1 MNWVTAI
8 LFHHLNKRQFSKT
21 YFKSIGNSLTFT
33 TTLQEFITGYR
44 FLTHVSMP
52 QKERSLRRAKV
63 NDGQTWPRWAMIH
76 SNSLPQQVFS
86 QLREWAKRLHLH
98 LLKLIFQVYSLPTK
112 VIHISNNISNTPQN
126 LVIWNPVFQRLGLI
140 LDSVFQVNVC
150 KTWTSFKL
158 HI

>member
-8 LFHHLNKRQFSKT
+8 LFHHLNKRQFSKK
-21 YFKSIGNSLTFT
+21 YFKSCVYATLTFT

-44 FLTHVSMP
+44 FLTHVSML
-52 QKERSLRRAKV
+52 QKERSPRRAKV

-86 QLREWAKRLHLH
+86 HLREWADRLHLH
-98 LLKLIFQVYSLPTK
+98 LLRLILQVYSSPAK
-112 VIHISNNISNTPQN
+112 VIHISNNVSHTPQN

-150 KTWTSFKL
+150 KTWK
-158 HI
+158 